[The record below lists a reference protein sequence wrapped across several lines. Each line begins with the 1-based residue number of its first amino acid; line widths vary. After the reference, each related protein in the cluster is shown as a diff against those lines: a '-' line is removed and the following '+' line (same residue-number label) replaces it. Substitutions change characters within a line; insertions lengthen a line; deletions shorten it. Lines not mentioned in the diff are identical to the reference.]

1 MKKSRVVLFI
11 DHVRRVSLLDAN
23 VYQVIGKSF
32 VSAVIIVLLVGL
44 SHGLGGVIRA
54 NFNQWNALESFIV
67 GLQGEILFWFTQSL
81 LYYAAARWLLNKQV
95 PLMEVLTVIGY
106 AIFPGVLV
114 IIAVLLEPAA
124 LTIPFLILIAI
135 YRLITCTLALKQLLL
150 VKLHTAIL
158 LAICGTAFSF
168 FSLGFGIRLTE
179 AILK

>member
-11 DHVRRVSLLDAN
+11 DHVRRVSLLDVK
-23 VYQVIGKSF
+23 VYEVIGKSF
-32 VSAVIIVLLVGL
+32 VSALIIVLLVGL

-81 LYYAAARWLLNKQV
+81 VYYAAARWLLKK
-95 PLMEVLTVIGY
+95 PVLLKELLSVIGY
-106 AIFPGVLV
+106 AIFPGILV
-114 IIAVLLEPAA
+114 IIAALLEPAA
-124 LTIPFLILIAI
+124 LTIPMLIILAI

-150 VKLHTAIL
+150 LKLHAAIL
-158 LAICGTAFSF
+158 LAICGTSIGF

-179 AILK
+179 AIL